1 MIEKM
6 NSDKKLINQ
15 VIDDVTASKRVFI
28 KPKGLMNQSI
38 ENDAQYLLALGNF
51 IQESQKQI
59 QKFQS
64 QNKTFE
70 ASQLQVQ
77 VLDAIAKYQANENLL
92 NEKKTHYDNVFLPMY
107 ESQLKESNEKF
118 VEVFDECLE
127 AVKTNESHKSEEV
140 QKILNYLKKEI
151 KTYQDYLDKEE
162 EFDAHTFRILKR
174 LLSKLNEEILKAKA

>member
-1 MIEKM
+1 LK
-6 NSDKKLINQ
+6 N
-15 VIDDVTASKRVFI
+15 KRRT
-28 KPKGLMNQSI
+28 KEQMNQSI

-118 VEVFDECLE
+118 VELYDECLE

-151 KTYQDYLDKEE
+151 KTYEDYPNKEE
-162 EFDAHTFRILKR
+162 
-174 LLSKLNEEILKAKA
+174 